1 MIVFFTGGGHP
12 DDVLVEL
19 ELGVPDVEL
28 KRATASVITV
38 SLTSSVLL
46 MNFSLN
52 LGSRK
57 DAISK
62 RWETLDSW
70 FFRERSLMIL
80 ERSSLVNGLSF
91 AFSFRTDVSRR
102 STIGKTAEIV
112 SYFSQDITSVKSASG
127 ESASLIAFRTSKS
140 CQVGRRCEAFL
151 SALRTILIAF
161 SCSRTLSTIF
171 CIEPHL
177 VLQSYNEIYN
187 NSVSMHDDDTYRD

>member
-70 FFRERSLMIL
+70 FFEK
-80 ERSSLVNGLSF
+80 G
-91 AFSFRTDVSRR
+91 
-102 STIGKTAEIV
+102 
-112 SYFSQDITSVKSASG
+112 
-127 ESASLIAFRTSKS
+127 
-140 CQVGRRCEAFL
+140 
-151 SALRTILIAF
+151 
-161 SCSRTLSTIF
+161 
-171 CIEPHL
+171 H
-177 VLQSYNEIYN
+177 
-187 NSVSMHDDDTYRD
+187 